1 MALPQRKEVEEEL
14 LDPTAVARAYRR
26 ERVRRRMREQRALD
40 RRLAAFRFW
49 LVIFTVVAGSIGLA
63 IVIWH
68 QIHRLFG
75 L

>member
-14 LDPTAVARAYRR
+14 LDPTAVQRAYRQQ
-26 ERVRRRMREQRALD
+26 RVRRRAREQRAID
-40 RRLAAFRFW
+40 RQLAAFRFW
-49 LVIFTVVAGSIGLA
+49 LVVFTVIAGSIGLA

>member
-14 LDPTAVARAYRR
+14 LDPTAVARAYRK
-26 ERVRRRMREQRALD
+26 ERARRRAREQRELD

-49 LVIFTVVAGSIGLA
+49 LVVFTVVAGSIGLA

>member
-1 MALPQRKEVEEEL
+1 VALPQRKEVEEEL
-14 LDPTAVARAYRR
+14 LDPTAVQRAYRK
-26 ERVRRRMREQRALD
+26 ERLRRRAREQRAMD

-49 LVIFTVVAGSIGLA
+49 IVVFTVIAGSIGLA
-63 IVIWH
+63 IVIWQ